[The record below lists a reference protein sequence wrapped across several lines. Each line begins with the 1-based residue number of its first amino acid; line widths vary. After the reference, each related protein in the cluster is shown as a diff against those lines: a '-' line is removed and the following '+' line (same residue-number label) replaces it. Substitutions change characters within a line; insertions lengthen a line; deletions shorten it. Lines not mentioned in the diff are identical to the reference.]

1 MIRRPPRSTRTDVLF
16 PYTTLFRTKV
26 VSVTFWAAWCGPCRR
41 ELPVLGKVQSIVGRD
56 HLEVIAVNFKEDRR
70 DFNAVIRANKDI
82 DLRYIRDPKGRIS
95 DSYGVNSLPN
105 MFIVDVDGK
114 VAHVHRDRKRTR
126 LNSSHKCATRLPSSA
141 CKQKNLASAARS
153 E

>member
-1 MIRRPPRSTRTDVLF
+1 MRISDGSSDVCSSDL
-16 PYTTLFRTKV
+16 
-26 VSVTFWAAWCGPCRR
+26 
-41 ELPVLGKVQSIVGRD
+41 KVQSIVGRD

-114 VAHVHRDRKRTR
+114 VAHVHRGYSEEMIDGFIQAMIA
-126 LNSSHKCATRLPSSA
+126 LLPPEA
-141 CKQKNLASAARS
+141 LAKPAHG
-153 E
+153 